1 MLGNALFYSSERW
14 QRGCGQ
20 VDNGDDA
27 TAAKGLGRCQ
37 GGVQHVTAV
46 VTRLTAQKTGDGSVV
61 IVVVYRGT
69 AADDVDEDDG
79 DRARASR

>member
-1 MLGNALFYSSERW
+1 MPLFIGSRSG
-14 QRGCGQ
+14 RGCGK
-20 VDNGDDA
+20 VDHGDDA
-27 TAAKGLGRCQ
+27 AAAEGLGRRQ

-46 VTRLTAQKTGDGSVV
+46 VTCLTAQKTGDGSVV

-69 AADDVDEDDG
+69 AADDVDEHDG